1 MKEADMA
8 VKPIPDGYSSV
19 TPYLIVNG
27 ASKALDY
34 YKMAFGASELMRF
47 DGPDGKI
54 MHAEFQIGDSRIMI
68 ADESPEM
75 GQKSPQSLGGSATGL
90 MLYVDDVDS
99 TYERAITGGAKV
111 MKKVENQF
119 YGDRSG
125 SLTDPFGHI
134 WTIATH
140 VEDVSE
146 EEMQKRMEASRTA
159 AS

>member
-1 MKEADMA
+1 MA
-8 VKPIPDGYSSV
+8 VKPIPDGYGSV

-34 YKMAFGASELMRF
+34 YTMAFGANELMRF
-47 DGPDGKI
+47 DGPEGKI
-54 MHAEFQIGDSRIMI
+54 LHAEFQIGNSRIMI

-75 GQKSPQSLGGSATGL
+75 GHKSPQSLGGSGTGL

-99 TYERAITGGAKV
+99 TFERAITGGATV

-146 EEMQKRMEASRTA
+146 EEMQKRMEAA
-159 AS
+159 AKANA

>member
-1 MKEADMA
+1 MA
-8 VKPIPDGYSSV
+8 VKPIPDGYGSV

-34 YKMAFGASELMRF
+34 YKMAFGAQELMRF
-47 DGPDGKI
+47 DGPNGSI
-54 MHAEFQIGDSRIMI
+54 MHAEFQIGSSRLMI
-68 ADESPEM
+68 ADESPDM
-75 GQKSPQSLGGSATGL
+75 GYKSPQTIGGSGTSL

-99 TYERAITGGAKV
+99 TFERAITGGAKV
-111 MKKVENQF
+111 MQAVTNQF
-119 YGDRSG
+119 YGDRTG

-146 EEMQKRMEASRTA
+146 EEMQKRMEAASRA
-159 AS
+159 NA

>member
-1 MKEADMA
+1 MA
-8 VKPIPDGYSSV
+8 VKPIPDGYTSV
-19 TPYLIVNG
+19 TPYLIVND

-34 YKMAFGASELMRF
+34 YKMAFGANELMRF
-47 DGPDGKI
+47 DGPGGKI
-54 MHAEFQIGDSRIMI
+54 VHAEFQIGNSRLMI
-68 ADESPEM
+68 ADEMPEM
-75 GQKSPQSLGGSATGL
+75 GHRSPQSIGGSGTGL

-99 TYERAITGGAKV
+99 TFERAITGGATV

-146 EEMQKRMEASRTA
+146 EEMQKRMEA
-159 AS
+159 ASKANA

>member
-1 MKEADMA
+1 MA
-8 VKPIPDGYSSV
+8 VKPIPDGYTSV
-19 TPYLIVNG
+19 TPYLIVKG

-34 YKMAFGASELMRF
+34 YKMAFGANELMRF
-47 DGPDGKI
+47 NGPDGTI
-54 MHAEFQIGDSRIMI
+54 AHAELQIGNARIML

-75 GQKSPQSLGGSATGL
+75 GHKSPQSLGGSGTGL
-90 MLYVDDVDS
+90 MLYVDDADS
-99 TYERAITGGAKV
+99 TFERAVTGGATV

-125 SLTDPFGHI
+125 SLTDPFGHV

-146 EEMQKRMEASRTA
+146 EEMQKRMEAA
-159 AS
+159 MKANA